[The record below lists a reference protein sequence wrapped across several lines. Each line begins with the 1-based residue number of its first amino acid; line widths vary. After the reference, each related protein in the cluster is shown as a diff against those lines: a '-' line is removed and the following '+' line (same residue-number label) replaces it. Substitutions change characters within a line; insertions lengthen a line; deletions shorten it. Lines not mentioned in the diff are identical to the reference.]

1 MKAVYFNE
9 NGAVNVLQYGDLP
22 DPVANADEV
31 VVDIHAASV
40 NGADWKVRQGS
51 YAPTAFFPY
60 VCGRDFSG
68 IVSEVGSD
76 VTDLAVGDAVFGV
89 LPVGQEG
96 TYCEKVATKAAVLAK
111 KPEDVS
117 HIDIDALSLIGLT
130 AVISIEESL
139 KLKADEKI
147 LIQGGAGGVAGFAI
161 QLSKHIGAHVIT
173 TASACNHEY
182 VRGLGADEIID
193 YNAVDFTDI
202 VSDCDAVFDTV
213 GGDVGLK
220 AFDVLK
226 PGGRAAFIASG
237 MKSPEP
243 ERDDV
248 ESLRPSVGR
257 ARHYMERIAELFSA
271 GVVTVPEITLFDL
284 KDAAEA
290 QKVSESRHLRGKLLL
305 QIR

>member
-111 KPEDVS
+111 KPVDVS
-117 HIDIDALSLIGLT
+117 YIDIDALSLIGLT

-139 KLKADEKI
+139 KLKSGEKI

-161 QLSKHIGAHVIT
+161 QLAKHIGAHVIT

-237 MKSPEP
+237 MRSPEP

>member
-22 DPVANADEV
+22 DPLANADEV

-139 KLKADEKI
+139 KLKSGEKI

-161 QLSKHIGAHVIT
+161 QLAKHIGAHVIT

>member
-1 MKAVYFNE
+1 M
-9 NGAVNVLQYGDLP
+9 
-22 DPVANADEV
+22 
-31 VVDIHAASV
+31 
-40 NGADWKVRQGS
+40 
-51 YAPTAFFPY
+51 
-60 VCGRDFSG
+60 
-68 IVSEVGSD
+68 
-76 VTDLAVGDAVFGV
+76 
-89 LPVGQEG
+89 
-96 TYCEKVATKAAVLAK
+96 
-111 KPEDVS
+111 
-117 HIDIDALSLIGLT
+117 
-130 AVISIEESL
+130 
-139 KLKADEKI
+139 
-147 LIQGGAGGVAGFAI
+147 
-161 QLSKHIGAHVIT
+161 
-173 TASACNHEY
+173 
-182 VRGLGADEIID
+182 
-193 YNAVDFTDI
+193 
-202 VSDCDAVFDTV
+202 SDCDAVFDTV

>member
-111 KPEDVS
+111 KPEGVS

-173 TASACNHEY
+173 TASAGNHEY

>member
-51 YAPTAFFPY
+51 YAPTAFFPH

-139 KLKADEKI
+139 KLKSGEKI

>member
-111 KPEDVS
+111 KPEGVS

-161 QLSKHIGAHVIT
+161 QLAKHIGAHVIT